1 MKLCIAEKP
10 SVARDIA
17 KVLGADMP
25 KQGYFEGNGY
35 WVTWTFGHLCTLKE
49 PHDYSPHLKSWNL
62 IFLPIIPDP
71 FGIKLIENPGVE
83 RQFKIIEKLVA
94 DCEEVINCGDA
105 GQEGEV
111 IQRWVLHKAKCKK
124 PMKRLWISS
133 LTEEAI
139 KEGFAKLKPAE
150 DYNNLYQAG
159 NARAIGDWLLGINA
173 TRLFTRKFGGNKSV
187 LSIGRVQT
195 PTLAMIVQRQKE
207 IDAFNTEEY
216 WELKTKY
223 RDVLF
228 TAAIDRLKTKEKA
241 EKGLEYLKQNLFEI
255 VSFEIKEG
263 KEKNPRLFDLTALQ
277 VEANKKFGFSA
288 DNTLKYIQ
296 SLYEKKH
303 TTYPRVDT
311 TYLSESL
318 HPKIPDILQSMN
330 FYRELTAPLLSQ
342 PIPKSKT
349 VFDDTKVTDHHAI
362 IPTEI
367 SPTSNLSREEKLIY
381 DLVAKRFIAVF
392 YPECKI
398 SNTLVEGQVGTIPF
412 KTSGRQ
418 ILELGWREVYVKDKK
433 DDTDDKKEKDEEQT
447 IPEFKAGEKG
457 PHKPLIHQGK
467 TSPPKAYTEATL
479 LRAMETAG
487 KQVDDEELR
496 EMMKNNGIG
505 RPSTRANI
513 IETLFRRKYIERKKK
528 NIFATSTG
536 VELIDTIQDELLK
549 SPELTGEWELKLRKI
564 ERGEYE
570 ATQFKEELI
579 TMVTNLT
586 RTVINEKAKVISFQ
600 EEVKL
605 KEKKE
610 PTPRKITT
618 IIWEEE
624 ACPKCKES
632 KLIKGKTAIG
642 CSNYKGCGLKVP
654 FLLFGKKLSE
664 KQIHDIINKGKSSK
678 LKGFTEHPESITEG
692 VLRLTENFSIELKAD

>member
-1 MKLCIAEKP
+1 MILCIAEKP

-62 IFLPIIPDP
+62 IFLPIIPEP
-71 FGIKLIENPGVE
+71 FGIKLIDNPGVE
-83 RQFKIIEKLVA
+83 KQFKTIEKLVA

-124 PMKRLWISS
+124 PIKRLWISS
-133 LTEEAI
+133 LTEAAI
-139 KEGFAKLKPAE
+139 KEGFAHLKPSE
-150 DYNNLYQAG
+150 DYQNLYQAG

-173 TRLFTRKFGGNKSV
+173 TRLFTRKYGGNKSV

-207 IDAFNTEEY
+207 IDAFSTEEY

-223 RDVLF
+223 RDVIF
-228 TAAIDRLKTKEKA
+228 NAAIDRLKTKEKA

-255 VSFEIKEG
+255 ISFEIKEG
-263 KEKNPRLFDLTALQ
+263 REKNPRLFDLTALQ
-277 VEANKKFGFSA
+277 VEANRKFGFSA
-288 DNTLKYIQ
+288 ENTLKYIQ

-318 HPKIPDILQSMN
+318 YPQISGILQSMN
-330 FYRELTAPLLSQ
+330 FYKELTATLLAQ

-367 SPTSNLSREEKLIY
+367 PPSSSLSREEKLIY

-412 KTSGRQ
+412 KTTGRQ
-418 ILELGWREVYVKDKK
+418 ILELGWREVYIKEK
-433 DDTDDKKEKDEEQT
+433 DDTEKKDKDEEQT

-457 PHKPLIHQGK
+457 PHQPLIHQGK

-496 EMMKNNGIG
+496 EMMKGNGIG

-528 NIFATSTG
+528 NIFATTTG

-549 SPELTGEWELKLRKI
+549 SPELTGEWEFKLRKI
-564 ERGEYE
+564 ERGEYD

-579 TMVTNLT
+579 AMVTELT
-586 RTVINEKAKVISFQ
+586 KKVINEKAKVISFQ
-600 EEVKL
+600 EEEKP

-624 ACPKCKES
+624 DCPKCKEN
-632 KLIKGKTAIG
+632 KLMKGKTAIG
-642 CSNYKGCGLKVP
+642 CSNYKGCGFKVP
-654 FLLFGKKLSE
+654 FVLFGKKLTE
-664 KQIHDIINKGKSSK
+664 KQIQDIITKGKSSK
-678 LKGFTEHPESITEG
+678 LKGFTEHPQSLADGI
-692 VLRLTENFSIELKAD
+692 LRLTDDFSVELKDD